1 MNNFTWFYLEVLIV
15 LELACFL
22 AVWLG
27 WRFGPGFDWSRKLAQ
42 QTYER
47 KIQAMEKPPLNQYKQ
62 AVDNGNLLLGA
73 SILTVLIALKSLA
86 SIIMGVIMTVWL
98 PLATLLLVPGI
109 IDSHDKVK
117 AARARATFAR
127 VTIVQVSSHAVG
139 AALGLVI
146 TWLAWGPEENIS
158 NLLNMHSAIIIWVV
172 VVSMLLAA
180 LAGWME
186 ARAHMENDLL

>member
-47 KIQAMEKPPLNQYKQ
+47 KIQAMEKPPLKQYKQ

-73 SILTVLIALKSLA
+73 SILTVLIALKILA

-146 TWLAWGPEENIS
+146 TWLAWGPEESIS
-158 NLLNMHSAIIIWVV
+158 NLLNMHSVIILWVV

>member
-1 MNNFTWFYLEVLIV
+1 MNDFTWFYIEVLIA

-27 WRFGPGFDWSRKLAQ
+27 WRFGPGFNWTRNLAR
-42 QTYER
+42 QTYDR
-47 KIQAMEKPPLNQYKQ
+47 KITSMEKPPLRQYKQ
-62 AVDNGNLLLGA
+62 AVDNGSLVLGA

-86 SIIMGVIMTVWL
+86 SMVMGVIMAVWL

-109 IDSHDKVK
+109 IDSHDAGQ
-117 AARARATFAR
+117 AAQMRATFAR

-139 AALGLVI
+139 AALGFVM
-146 TWLAWGPEENIS
+146 TWLAWGPEESIS
-158 NLLNMHSAIIIWVV
+158 NLLSTHSATVIWAVTI
-172 VVSMLLAA
+172 SMLLAA

-186 ARAHMENDLL
+186 ARAHIEDDLL